1 MIYRLEGALKM
12 LQVGQ
17 VRSNSSH
24 DAKYRKKSVAS
35 KFIMGERLTPINR
48 IPMDATTESKEILF
62 LPIAINHENCFNV
75 GLNVIK
81 KGM

>member
-1 MIYRLEGALKM
+1 MMPNIE
-12 LQVGQ
+12 
-17 VRSNSSH
+17 
-24 DAKYRKKSVAS
+24 RKKSVAS

-81 KGM
+81 MECRSPHLEIGSHL